1 MMKRSPRSGFTLI
14 ELIIVLAVGSLILVI
29 VFLAVAGAQ
38 RSRRDSG
45 RKDAVNRAIAER
57 TTLLSDSGVTPTV
70 YAIGVAIGCE
80 PNPPTAVITGCPDGV
95 VSTTG
100 TSSCGNEGS
109 PGLYNNDTTVAIDDT
124 NSSICIKLENGALY
138 VKNYI

>member
-1 MMKRSPRSGFTLI
+1 MKRSPRTGFTLI
-14 ELIIVLAVGSLILVI
+14 ELIIVLAIGSLILVI
-29 VFLAVAGAQ
+29 VFLAVGGAQ

-57 TTLLSDSGVTPTV
+57 TTLLSDNGVTPAV

-80 PNPPTAVITGCPDGV
+80 ANPPTAVITGCPDGV

-100 TSSCGNEGS
+100 TNFCGNEAS
-109 PGLYNNDTTVAIDDT
+109 PGSYPDTTKVGVDDFD
-124 NSSICIKLENGALY
+124 SSICIRLESGALY